1 MPGALIYSVI
11 TSLDGYVVD
20 DSGNFDW
27 AAPDEQ
33 VHAFVNDQE
42 RGIGTY
48 LYGRRMYEVMKAWQT
63 MPDGP
68 GAHPV
73 VRDYAAIWQ
82 AADKI
87 VYSRTL
93 QTVDTPRTTL
103 LHGLDPGAVREMK
116 AAATRDVSVGGP
128 TLAGHALL
136 AGVVD
141 EIRQILMPV
150 VIGGGHYFLPRGL
163 RTDLELCDERRFDAG
178 AVYLRYR
185 VRDVPD

>member
-1 MPGALIYSVI
+1 MPGALAYSVI

-42 RGIGTY
+42 REVGTY
-48 LYGRRMYEVMKAWQT
+48 LYGRRMYEVMKVWQT
-63 MPDGP
+63 MPEDP
-68 GAHPV
+68 DEQPV

-87 VYSRTL
+87 VYSRTMAA
-93 QTVDTPRTTL
+93 VDTPRTTL
-103 LHGLDPGAVREMK
+103 QHGLDVRAVRALK
-116 AAATRDVSVGGP
+116 AAARSDLSIGGP

-141 EIRQILMPV
+141 EIRQFLMPV

-163 RTDLELCDERRFDAG
+163 RSDLELRDERRFDAG
-178 AVYLRYR
+178 TVYLCYR
-185 VRDVPD
+185 VRDRSD

>member
-42 RGIGTY
+42 REIGTY
-48 LYGRRMYEVMKAWQT
+48 LYGRRMYEVMKVWQT
-63 MPDGP
+63 MP
-68 GAHPV
+68 GADDEPAV
-73 VRDYAAIWQ
+73 VHDYAAIWR

-87 VYSRTL
+87 VHSRTMDA
-93 QTVDTPRTTL
+93 VDTPRTTL
-103 LHGLDPGAVREMK
+103 QHALDADAVRELK
-116 AAATRDVSVGGP
+116 AAASKDLSIGGP

-136 AGVVD
+136 AGIVD
-141 EIRQILMPV
+141 EIRQFLSPV
-150 VIGGGHYFLPRGL
+150 VVGGGHYFLPRGL
-163 RTDLELCDERRFDAG
+163 RTDLELLDERRFDAG
-178 AVYLRYR
+178 TVYLRYR
-185 VRDVPD
+185 VPAPSD